1 MDPLTAGIGA
11 AGGLLG
17 GLFGNAAQKK
27 REYTQQALNIE
38 DEEAKRKMQAQGQL
52 GQNQMG
58 AMDKLMSAYN
68 NILVR

>member
-11 AGGLLG
+11 AGGLLS
-17 GLFGNAAQKK
+17 GLFGSAAQKK